1 MLYGGDA
8 DLKKDQNGTEDYKLG
23 ADGIKEADK
32 SYSVHEKELFYSYGR
47 CGVDQTTGKIDPNLD
62 IDKAA
67 NVTYASNANYIIFRD
82 IKLTSN
88 WTPLMFSGNMIG
100 AKETGKSTL
109 WKNDSS
115 VDDYSKATDFAEDV
129 TKPVIS
135 DVVIEQSEKI
145 NVGETMGVGF
155 FATFI

>member
-1 MLYGGDA
+1 M
-8 DLKKDQNGTEDYKLG
+8 
-23 ADGIKEADK
+23 
-32 SYSVHEKELFYSYGR
+32 
-47 CGVDQTTGKIDPNLD
+47 P
-62 IDKAA
+62 
-67 NVTYASNANYIIFRD
+67 SNANYIIFRD

-135 DVVIEQSEKI
+135 DVVIETK
-145 NVGETMGVGF
+145 
-155 FATFI
+155 